1 MGVQHRISNWTKHV
15 TPCYLKRLK
24 ADSGQ
29 AKLTLKPIQLDSSN
43 ECSSS
48 QSRTLDSVLVKKV
61 VLCLNDKISKR
72 PSRSECTQRQL
83 LKAASNPCQSRI
95 TD

>member
-1 MGVQHRISNWTKHV
+1 MVYVQCTSIKLQLKLTQKKGVQHRISNWTKHV

-48 QSRTLDSVLVKKV
+48 QSHLLDPFVVDLVDFGGV
-61 VLCLNDKISKR
+61 
-72 PSRSECTQRQL
+72 
-83 LKAASNPCQSRI
+83 
-95 TD
+95 